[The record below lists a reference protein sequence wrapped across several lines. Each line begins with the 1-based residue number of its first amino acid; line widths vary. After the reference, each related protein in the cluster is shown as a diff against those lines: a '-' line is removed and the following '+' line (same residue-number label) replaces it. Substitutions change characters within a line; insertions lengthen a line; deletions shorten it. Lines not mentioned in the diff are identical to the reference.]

1 MADHAKTAAV
11 FKALADETRLE
22 ILQQLC
28 EGEHCA
34 CMMLEDLNVGQSSL
48 SYHMKIL
55 CEAGLV
61 KSRPQGKWTHYRISR
76 TGCDAAKALLEAA
89 TQVNKAVQKV
99 ELACCPEP
107 KN

>member
-48 SYHMKIL
+48 
-55 CEAGLV
+55 
-61 KSRPQGKWTHYRISR
+61 
-76 TGCDAAKALLEAA
+76 
-89 TQVNKAVQKV
+89 
-99 ELACCPEP
+99 
-107 KN
+107 